1 MPKNVFALSDGRRGG
16 NWVGF
21 FSNSSHLILIYLSA
35 IMFCFMVSNLS
46 SLCFISPFLKC
57 WHDLNMF
64 VTRWLSWWEPCCVF
78 FILKTWIG
86 PYILY
91 NNIFVHLFF
100 LYHNLHFMIINL
112 CINAFVYLS
121 LKKYKQTN
129 NPSLTCRPPAPSL
142 SLAFPLEPNFLKEKS
157 TVGISTS
164 LLPFSIYPS
173 LTSSSPF

>member
-1 MPKNVFALSDGRRGG
+1 MRTL
-16 NWVGF
+16 
-21 FSNSSHLILIYLSA
+21 
-35 IMFCFMVSNLS
+35 
-46 SLCFISPFLKC
+46 LCFLHFE
-57 WHDLNMF
+57 DLN
-64 VTRWLSWWEPCCVF
+64 RS
-78 FILKTWIG
+78 I
-86 PYILY
+86 ILY

-129 NPSLTCRPPAPSL
+129 NPSLTCHPPAPSL

-173 LTSSSPF
+173 LTSSSPFQETVLVIVTKDFLAAKFNGPHCSPYLP